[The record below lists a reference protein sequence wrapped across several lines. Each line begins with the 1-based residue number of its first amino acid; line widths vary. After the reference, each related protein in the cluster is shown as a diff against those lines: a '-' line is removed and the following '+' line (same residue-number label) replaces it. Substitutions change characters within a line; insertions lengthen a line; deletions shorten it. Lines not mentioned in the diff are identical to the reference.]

1 MFLNQLNLLHPSL
14 TFTHEK
20 EVEVKLPFLDVLVE
34 KSNTEFLTLVY
45 RNPTVTGQYVRWDL
59 FGPKSRKNNLIGTL
73 LHRALIICSPPN
85 LSHELNSIRSILS
98 SNVYPYRVIDLGIQ
112 KKLRQ
117 LKLLPKNGPQKYPVY
132 LKLPYNISP
141 KFEEQ
146 CKSAINMCYGGV
158 KPCVIFSTK
167 KMLPAI
173 RKDAVPTIYQ
183 SMVV

>member
-20 EVEVKLPFLDVLVE
+20 KVEVKLPFLDVLVK

-45 RNPTVTGQYVRWDL
+45 RKPTVTGQYVRWDL
-59 FGPKSRKNNLIGTL
+59 IRPKSRKNNLIGTL
-73 LHRALIICSPPN
+73 VHRALIICSPSK
-85 LSHELNSIRSILS
+85 LSHKLNSIRSILS
-98 SNVYPYRVIDLGIQ
+98 SNGYPNRVIGFGIQ

-117 LKLLPKNGPQKYPVY
+117 LKLLPKKGPQICPVN
-132 LKLPYNISP
+132 LKLPWIDNISP

-146 CKSAINMCYGGV
+146 CKRAISMCYGGV

-173 RKDAVPTIYQ
+173 RKDAAPTI
-183 SMVV
+183 